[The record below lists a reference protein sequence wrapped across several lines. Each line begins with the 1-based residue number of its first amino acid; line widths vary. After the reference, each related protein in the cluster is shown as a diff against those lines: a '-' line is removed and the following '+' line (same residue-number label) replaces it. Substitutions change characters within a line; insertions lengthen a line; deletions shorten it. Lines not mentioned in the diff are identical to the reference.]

1 MYNTHNF
8 MRGFLFGLLV
18 IYFTGCSTQ
27 EEPEPVYGVPEEFQP
42 IIETFIEEAA
52 LRGFNH
58 QITNLIIRYDDD
70 LDSKYCGQC
79 NSNSMDQNIQK
90 IILINS
96 NKCWSNDFQKEALIF
111 HELGHCFLG
120 RSHDESTLPNDDPK
134 SMMVKDNIDIY
145 SPCIYA
151 IGGTN
156 DCNNIFKRTYYL
168 DELFNEATPIPD
180 WAKQ

>member
-70 LDSKYCGQC
+70 LDSKY
-79 NSNSMDQNIQK
+79 
-90 IILINS
+90 
-96 NKCWSNDFQKEALIF
+96 
-111 HELGHCFLG
+111 
-120 RSHDESTLPNDDPK
+120 
-134 SMMVKDNIDIY
+134 
-145 SPCIYA
+145 
-151 IGGTN
+151 
-156 DCNNIFKRTYYL
+156 
-168 DELFNEATPIPD
+168 
-180 WAKQ
+180 